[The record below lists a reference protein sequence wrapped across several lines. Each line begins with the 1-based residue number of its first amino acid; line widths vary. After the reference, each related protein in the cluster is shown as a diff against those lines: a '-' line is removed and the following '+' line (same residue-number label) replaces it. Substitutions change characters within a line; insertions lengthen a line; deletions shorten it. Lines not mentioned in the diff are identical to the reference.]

1 MAEPPFF
8 MRYGWW
14 LVVYRAV
21 LEQLVAWKNRPGRK
35 PLILQ
40 GARQVGKTW
49 LALELGR
56 TEFSQVAHVVFLD
69 NEPMKA
75 VFEGSL
81 TPKRLLA
88 AIAAETS
95 TRAGDPDVLIVLD
108 EVQECPRA
116 LTSLKLF
123 CEQCPEVPIIAA
135 GSLLGVALHSGVS
148 FPVGKVEHLDVHPM
162 TFYEYLKATDESLAG
177 LLASRDLGLIDAF
190 AEKFTDALKAYYFVG
205 GMPEAVEAYVRTGD
219 FSEARRV
226 QDRLLY
232 DYEHDF
238 SKHASPLLSER
249 IREVWRSAPSQ
260 LARENKKFVY
270 TAVRTGARARNYEE
284 AITWLV
290 DAGLLCRVNRIS
302 KPGLPL
308 DAYADLNAFKLYF
321 LDVGLLSAASGLA
334 LRTIVGKTELFV
346 EFKGALTEQYIC
358 QQFVASGKVVPR
370 YWSADNSSGEV
381 DFIYDYD
388 GEVVPVEVKAETNLK
403 GKSLSAFAKKYGI
416 SRCLRL
422 SLSGFMDQGW
432 VVNVPLYAAN
442 LLPELFSTAAD

>member
-1 MAEPPFF
+1 M
-8 MRYGWW
+8 
-14 LVVYRAV
+14 YRSA

-56 TEFSQVAHVVFLD
+56 AEFSQVAHVVFLD

-81 TPKRLLA
+81 TPNRLLA

-123 CEQCPEVPIIAA
+123 CEQRPEVPIIAA
-135 GSLLGVALHSGVS
+135 GSLLGVALHAGVS
-148 FPVGKVEHLDVHPM
+148 YPVGKVEHLDVRPM
-162 TFYEYLKATDESLAG
+162 TFHEFLKATDASLAD
-177 LLASRDLGLIDAF
+177 LLDSGDISLIGAF
-190 AEKFTDALKAYYFVG
+190 AEKFTDALKAYYYVG
-205 GMPEAVEAYVRTGD
+205 GMPEAVAAYAQAGD

-226 QDRLLY
+226 QERLLF

-238 SKHASPLLSER
+238 SKHTTPLLAER

-270 TAVRTGARARNYEE
+270 SAVRPGARARNFEE

-290 DAGLLCRVNRIS
+290 DAGLLSRVNRIS

-308 DAYADLNAFKLYF
+308 DGYTDLTAFKLYF

-334 LRTIVGKTELFV
+334 LKTIVGKTELFE
-346 EFKGALTEQYIC
+346 EFKGALTEQFVC
-358 QQFVASGKVVPR
+358 QQLIASGKVTPR
-370 YWSADNSSGEV
+370 YWSAENSIGEV
-381 DFIYDYD
+381 DFIYDYE

-416 SRCLRL
+416 DRCLRL
-422 SLSGFMDQGW
+422 SLSGFKDQGW
-432 VVNVPLYAAN
+432 VVNVPLYAVN
-442 LLPELFSTAAD
+442 LLPEFFSAADVGAATSD